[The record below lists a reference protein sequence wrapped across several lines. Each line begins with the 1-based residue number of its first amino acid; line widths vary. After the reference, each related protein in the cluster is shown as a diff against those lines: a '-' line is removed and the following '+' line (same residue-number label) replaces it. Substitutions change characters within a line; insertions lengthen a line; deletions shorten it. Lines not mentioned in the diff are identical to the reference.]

1 MTEDKII
8 VQQFCK
14 FANRII
20 DNIRVASLSDRP
32 YEIEKLFYLFGSR
45 IGRKML
51 KNNTRLFD
59 IIQSKMHMF
68 RKIYPLQCD
77 RWEQIINGKKL

>member
-1 MTEDKII
+1 MTEDKLI
-8 VQQFCK
+8 VQEFCK

-32 YEIEKLFYLFGSR
+32 YEIEKLFYLFSSD

-51 KNNTRLFD
+51 TNNPRLYN
-59 IIQSKMHMF
+59 ILNTKIYIF